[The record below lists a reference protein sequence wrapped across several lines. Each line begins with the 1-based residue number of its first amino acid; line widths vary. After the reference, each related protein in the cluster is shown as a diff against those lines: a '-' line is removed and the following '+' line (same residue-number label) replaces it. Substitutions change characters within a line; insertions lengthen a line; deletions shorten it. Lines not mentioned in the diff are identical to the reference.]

1 MLDSVRYKVFGER
14 HRYYLIAALAGL
26 FGLLLAALLPSVIG
40 KETLPKKTP
49 IKIGILHSLSG
60 TMAVSERSVANATL
74 LAVEELNRRGGVL
87 GRKVKAI
94 TIDGRSDWN
103 VFAKEAENLI
113 RSHKVSAVF
122 GCWTSAC
129 RKTVKPVFEKHD
141 HVLFY
146 PVQYEGL
153 EQSSNIIYTGA
164 APNQQI
170 IPATKWTIDNIGKR
184 IYLLGSDYVFP
195 RTAHQIIQTQVAAL
209 NGQIVGEAYVPLGG
223 VDFGDI
229 LGDIKE
235 KKPDVIFNTING
247 DSNLAFYRQLRAS
260 GVKAKDIPV
269 MSFSLAEA
277 EVQVIGPDLVAG
289 DYAARNYFQT
299 IETEKNKEFVEKYR
313 ARYGSDKVTT
323 APMEAAFFGVLMWA
337 QAVEESN
344 SVHYR
349 GYRDALL
356 GQTLNAPSGIVYIDP
371 TTQHTW
377 RTVLI
382 GQVRQD
388 GNFDLVWNSGR
399 PVRPV
404 PYPGYL
410 PKNQWDD
417 FLKSLFDGWGGQW
430 EAGGRT

>member
-1 MLDSVRYKVFGER
+1 
-14 HRYYLIAALAGL
+14 
-26 FGLLLAALLPSVIG
+26 
-40 KETLPKKTP
+40 
-49 IKIGILHSLSG
+49 
-60 TMAVSERSVANATL
+60 
-74 LAVEELNRRGGVL
+74 
-87 GRKVKAI
+87 
-94 TIDGRSDWN
+94 
-103 VFAKEAENLI
+103 
-113 RSHKVSAVF
+113 
-122 GCWTSAC
+122 
-129 RKTVKPVFEKHD
+129 
-141 HVLFY
+141 
-146 PVQYEGL
+146 
-153 EQSSNIIYTGA
+153 
-164 APNQQI
+164 
-170 IPATKWTIDNIGKR
+170 
-184 IYLLGSDYVFP
+184 
-195 RTAHQIIQTQVAAL
+195 
-209 NGQIVGEAYVPLGG
+209 
-223 VDFGDI
+223 
-229 LGDIKE
+229 
-235 KKPDVIFNTING
+235 
-247 DSNLAFYRQLRAS
+247 
-260 GVKAKDIPV
+260 

-344 SVHYR
+344 SIHYR

-417 FLKSLFDGWGGQW
+417 FLKNLFDGWGGQW